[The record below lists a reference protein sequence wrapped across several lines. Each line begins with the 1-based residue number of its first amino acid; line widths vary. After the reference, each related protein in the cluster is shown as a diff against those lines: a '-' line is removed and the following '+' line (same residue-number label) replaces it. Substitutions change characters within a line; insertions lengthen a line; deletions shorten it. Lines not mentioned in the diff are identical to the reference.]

1 MKNSDVIFDIDGT
14 LFDTKPGIF
23 NALEDVFCEFK
34 LGFFDRSLGDK
45 YIGPPIIDSLI
56 KFNNLSFEQASQAT
70 RYYRSVYVNK
80 YITDSMLYDGVLQL
94 LHNFNEN
101 GNRLSIATMKTCL
114 QVDVLFNLFNID
126 RNLFYMVET
135 ASELNKTTKSQMLI
149 NIKNQVGHVD
159 NIVMVGD
166 TYGDFNASTK
176 SGVDFIGVTYGY
188 EFKSNIEYS
197 FPVADSVNDI
207 YSLVNEL
214 FVE

>member
-1 MKNSDVIFDIDGT
+1 
-14 LFDTKPGIF
+14 
-23 NALEDVFCEFK
+23 
-34 LGFFDRSLGDK
+34 
-45 YIGPPIIDSLI
+45 
-56 KFNNLSFEQASQAT
+56 
-70 RYYRSVYVNK
+70 
-80 YITDSMLYDGVLQL
+80 MLYDGVLQL